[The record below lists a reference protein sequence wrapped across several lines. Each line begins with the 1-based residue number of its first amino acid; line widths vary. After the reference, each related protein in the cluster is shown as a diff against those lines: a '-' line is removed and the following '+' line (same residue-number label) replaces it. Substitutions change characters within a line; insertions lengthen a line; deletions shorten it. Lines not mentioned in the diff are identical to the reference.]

1 MRNTNLKKIT
11 IVIFAI
17 HITITTVMA
26 FVMYHQKLEL
36 DNVKHYLQHVAM
48 DKALQSE

>member
-1 MRNTNLKKIT
+1 MKNIDLKKIT

-17 HITITTVMA
+17 HITITSIMA
-26 FVMYHQKLEL
+26 FVMYIQKSEL
-36 DNVKHYLQHVAM
+36 DSVKHYLQHLSL